1 MFLSCSFAKQARGP
15 QQLQFYSAFNGARGD
30 GCGDVQR
37 RGAQPAG
44 LGAPG
49 ESTTTSATR
58 STRSECT
65 ACQAATQDARTVTS
79 AN

>member
-1 MFLSCSFAKQARGP
+1 MFLSCSFAKQAG
-15 QQLQFYSAFNGARGD
+15 LSNCSSAFNGARGD